1 MKKII
6 ATVLAMVMALALCTT
21 AFADTVKYT
30 EYKADGTKTE
40 GVKFIIT
47 SVDGSY
53 KATNSPD
60 TATKNTVDYYKI
72 VKEGDNT
79 WTGYY
84 VKADKTDYTS
94 KFTADGKADLYLKY
108 VGKVEISVQY
118 AAKATVYTN
127 IGDKCGQIDG
137 STKSTYYKATW
148 TKDDETV
155 TAYYEKSENGTVNLL
170 VDGELVSV
178 KEQTVALKGH
188 EWKAASY
195 DKDDNAITF
204 KCKNCGTVATVFK
217 TKEAAEASGAAT
229 VAKTADEK
237 VTTGAGKWLAYTDGS
252 TTTPS
257 TDNKGNTS
265 PKTFDAGIAMYVGMA
280 LTSVAG
286 SAVVIG
292 KKKEF

>member
-6 ATVLAMVMALALCTT
+6 ATVLAMVMALALCTV

-204 KCKNCGTVATVFK
+204 KCKNCGTVASIYK
-217 TKEAAEASGAAT
+217 TYAAAKASGLKNVEAFVNDDGET
-229 VAKTADEK
+229 IY
-237 VTTGAGKWLAYTDGS
+237 LAYTDGKTD
-252 TTTPS
+252 TTKP
-257 TDNKGNTS
+257 TDTNKS